1 MSALFRNLVRF
12 GRLLHTAGLDV
23 PAGRMIDVAS
33 ALDHIDIGRRA
44 DFYFALRGLLVHRRQ
59 DLPVFDEM
67 FRAFWR
73 EPRRRPPGDLRA
85 MGRQRS
91 LGPPEVVLTGTAPEE
106 AAGQGPANDDVRAGQ
121 ITATS
126 YSAQDALR
134 AKDFAEFTDDELRE
148 ARRIVSSMKWDLGRR
163 RTWRRR
169 RNEGREPDLRR
180 AARENMRYGGEPL
193 RIPTRGRTSRP
204 RPLVIIADVSGSMER
219 YSRMLLHFVYSVAGN
234 DVRRPFQGRRRVEA
248 FVFATRFTRITGE
261 IARHGVREA
270 AIVARHVPDWGGGTR
285 IGEAVR
291 AFNVHWARRV
301 VSRGAIVLLISDGWD
316 RGDPEVLG
324 REMARLQRSCRRLI
338 WLNPLLG
345 APGYQPLTRGMQA
358 ALDFI
363 DDFMP
368 AHNLNS
374 LEALAAHLNGVSLRT
389 RGGPRESV
397 LGQVGRPFRVGFPV
411 GRT

>member
-1 MSALFRNLVRF
+1 MSALFRNLLRF
-12 GRLLHTAGLDV
+12 GRLLHAAGVDV

-33 ALDHIDIGRRA
+33 ALEHIDIGRRA
-44 DFYFALRGLLVHRRQ
+44 DFYYALRGLLVHRRQ
-59 DLPVFDEM
+59 DLPIFDEL

-73 EPRRRPPGDLRA
+73 DQRQRAAHDLRA

-91 LGPPEVVLTGTAPEE
+91 LGRPEVVLTGTAPRE
-106 AAGQGPANDDVRAGQ
+106 ATDDSPSADDVRTGQ
-121 ITATS
+121 IAATS
-126 YSAQDALR
+126 FSARDTLR
-134 AKDFAEFTDDELRE
+134 AKDFAEFTDDELRD
-148 ARRIVSSMKWDLGRR
+148 ARRIVSGMRWDLGRR
-163 RTWRRR
+163 RTWRRK

-180 AARENMRYGGEPL
+180 LVRQNIRYGWEPVH
-193 RIPTRGRTSRP
+193 IPTRGRTTKP

-219 YSRMLLHFVYSVAGN
+219 YARMLLHFIYSVAG
-234 DVRRPFQGRRRVEA
+234 GERRVEA

-270 AIVARHVPDWGGGTR
+270 SIVTKHVPDWGGGTR
-285 IGEAVR
+285 IGDAVR

-316 RGDPEVLG
+316 RGDPDRLG

-358 ALDFI
+358 ALRFV
-363 DDFMP
+363 DDFLP
-368 AHNLNS
+368 AHNLTS
-374 LEALAAHLNGVSLRT
+374 LESLATHLKAVSAR
-389 RGGPRESV
+389 
-397 LGQVGRPFRVGFPV
+397 
-411 GRT
+411 

>member
-1 MSALFRNLVRF
+1 
-12 GRLLHTAGLDV
+12 
-23 PAGRMIDVAS
+23 MIDVAS
-33 ALDHIDIGRRA
+33 ALDHIEIGNRS
-44 DFYFALRGLLVHRRQ
+44 DFYYALRGLLVHRRQ
-59 DLPVFDEM
+59 DLPIFDEM

-73 EPRRRPPGDLRA
+73 EQRRRPPNELRA

-91 LGPPEVVLTGTAPEE
+91 LGRPEVVLTGTAPEE
-106 AAGQGPANDDVRAGQ
+106 TAGQGAANDDVRAGQ

-148 ARRIVSSMKWDLGRR
+148 ARRIVSTMKWDLGRR

-169 RNEGREPDLRR
+169 RHEGRQPDLRR
-180 AARENMRYGGEPL
+180 VARENMRYGGEPL
-193 RIPTRGRTSRP
+193 RIPVRGRTSRP

-219 YSRMLLHFVYSVAGN
+219 YARMLLHFIYSVTG
-234 DVRRPFQGRRRVEA
+234 DDGGRPFPPSREATAGRRRVEA

-270 AIVARHVPDWGGGTR
+270 ASVARHVPDWGGGTR

-358 ALDFI
+358 ALGYI
-363 DDFMP
+363 DDFLP
-368 AHNLNS
+368 AHNIDS
-374 LEALAAHLNGVSLRT
+374 LEALAAHLN
-389 RGGPRESV
+389 
-397 LGQVGRPFRVGFPV
+397 RV
-411 GRT
+411 RK

>member
-1 MSALFRNLVRF
+1 LIRF
-12 GRLLHTAGLDV
+12 GRLLHAAGLDV

-44 DFYFALRGLLVHRRQ
+44 DFYYALRSLLVHRRQ
-59 DLPVFDEM
+59 DLPIFDEM

-73 EPRRRPPGDLRA
+73 EPRHRPPSDLRA

-91 LGPPEVVLTGTAPEE
+91 LGRPEVVLTGTAPDEATGEE
-106 AAGQGPANDDVRAGQ
+106 PANDDVRAGQ
-121 ITATS
+121 IAATS
-126 YSAQDALR
+126 YSAEDALR

-148 ARRIVSSMKWDLGRR
+148 ARRIVSAMQWDLGRR

-180 AARENMRYGGEPL
+180 LARENMRYGAEPL
-193 RIPTRGRTSRP
+193 RIPRRGRTSKP

-219 YSRMLLHFVYSVAGN
+219 YARMLLHFIYSVAG
-234 DVRRPFQGRRRVEA
+234 GERRVEA

-316 RGDPEVLG
+316 RGDPAVLG
-324 REMARLQRSCRRLI
+324 LEMARLQRSCRRLI

-358 ALDFI
+358 ALGHI
-363 DDFMP
+363 DDFLP
-368 AHNLNS
+368 AHNIDS
-374 LEALAAHLNGVSLRT
+374 LEALAAHLNRVSLRT
-389 RGGPRESV
+389 RGGPK
-397 LGQVGRPFRVGFPV
+397 GPHY
-411 GRT
+411 

>member
-1 MSALFRNLVRF
+1 MSRLFNNLIRF
-12 GRLLHTAGLDV
+12 GRLLHAAGLDL

-33 ALDHIDIGRRA
+33 ALDHVDIGRRS
-44 DFYFALRGLLVHRRQ
+44 DFYHALRTLLVHRRQ
-59 DLPVFDEM
+59 DLPVFDDL

-73 EPRRRPPGDLRA
+73 EPRRRSPNDLRA

-91 LGPPEVVLTGTAPEE
+91 LGRPDVVLTGAPLDEAVADATAR
-106 AAGQGPANDDVRAGQ
+106 DDLRAGQ
-121 ITATS
+121 VAATS

-134 AKDFAEFTDDELRE
+134 AKDFAEFTGDELRE
-148 ARRIVSSMKWDLGRR
+148 ARRIVSAMTWDLGRR

-180 AARENMRYGGEPL
+180 VARENMRYGAEPL
-193 RIPTRGRTSRP
+193 RIPTRGRTSKP

-219 YSRMLLHFVYSVAGN
+219 YARMLLHFICSVAG
-234 DVRRPFQGRRRVEA
+234 GERRVEA

-270 AIVARHVPDWGGGTR
+270 AVVARHVPDWGGGTR

-316 RGDPEVLG
+316 RGNPEILG

-358 ALDFI
+358 ALDHV
-363 DDFMP
+363 DDFLP
-368 AHNLNS
+368 AHNIFS
-374 LEALAAHLNGVSLRT
+374 LEALAVHLNQISAR
-389 RGGPRESV
+389 
-397 LGQVGRPFRVGFPV
+397 
-411 GRT
+411 

>member
-1 MSALFRNLVRF
+1 VSVLFSNLVRF
-12 GRLLHTAGLDV
+12 GRILHDAGVEV

-33 ALDHIDIGRRA
+33 ALDHIDIARRP
-44 DFYFALRGLLVHRRQ
+44 DFYYGLRTLLVHRRQ
-59 DLPVFDEM
+59 DLPIFDEV

-73 EPRRRPPGDLRA
+73 EPRRRPPHNLRA

-91 LGPPEVVLTGTAPEE
+91 LGRPEVVLTGTAPEAE
-106 AAGQGPANDDVRAGQ
+106 TGEHPASDEVRAGQ
-121 ITATS
+121 IAATS

-148 ARRIVSSMKWDLGRR
+148 ARRIVSEMQWELGRR

-180 AARENMRYGGEPL
+180 VARENIRYGGEPL
-193 RIPTRGRTSRP
+193 RVPTRGRTSKP

-219 YSRMLLHFVYSVAGN
+219 YARMLLHFIYSVAGG
-234 DVRRPFQGRRRVEA
+234 DVGRPVQGRGRIEA

-270 AIVARHVPDWGGGTR
+270 PIVARHVPDWGGGTR

-291 AFNVHWARRV
+291 VFNVHWARRV

-316 RGDPEVLG
+316 RGDPELLG

-358 ALDFI
+358 ALRFI
-363 DDFMP
+363 DDFLP

-374 LEALAAHLNGVSLRT
+374 LEALARHLQRVSDR
-389 RGGPRESV
+389 
-397 LGQVGRPFRVGFPV
+397 
-411 GRT
+411 

>member
-1 MSALFRNLVRF
+1 MSFLFRNLIHF
-12 GRLLHTAGLDV
+12 GRLLHASGVDT

-33 ALDHIDIGRRA
+33 ALDHIDIGRRS
-44 DFYFALRGLLVHRRQ
+44 DFYHALRTLLVHRRQ
-59 DLPVFDEM
+59 DLLMFDEI

-73 EPRRRPPGDLRA
+73 EPPQRPPNDLRA

-91 LGPPEVVLTGTAPEE
+91 LGRPEVVLTGRAPEE
-106 AAGQGPANDDVRAGQ
+106 AAGERPANDDLRAGQ
-121 ITATS
+121 IAATS

-134 AKDFAEFTDDELRE
+134 AKDFAEFTDEELRS
-148 ARRIVSSMKWDLGRR
+148 ARRILAAMRWDLGRR

-169 RNEGREPDLRR
+169 RDEGREPDLRR
-180 AARENMRYGGEPL
+180 LARENMRYGAEPL
-193 RIPTRGRTSRP
+193 RIPTRGRTSKP

-219 YSRMLLHFVYSVAGN
+219 YARMLLHFIYGVAGPDAGH
-234 DVRRPFQGRRRVEA
+234 DVGGRLRRVEA

-316 RGDPEVLG
+316 RGDPDVLG

-358 ALDFI
+358 ALRHI
-363 DDFMP
+363 DDFLP
-368 AHNLNS
+368 AHNINS
-374 LEALAAHLNGVSLRT
+374 LEALATHLNEVAVRS
-389 RGGPRESV
+389 
-397 LGQVGRPFRVGFPV
+397 
-411 GRT
+411 

>member
-1 MSALFRNLVRF
+1 MSVLFRNLIRF
-12 GRLLHTAGLDV
+12 GRLLHAAGLDV

-33 ALDHIDIGRRA
+33 ALDHVDIGRRS
-44 DFYFALRGLLVHRRQ
+44 DFYHALRTLLVHRRQ
-59 DLPVFDEM
+59 DLPIFDDL

-73 EPRRRPPGDLRA
+73 EPWQRPGHDLRA

-91 LGPPEVVLTGTAPEE
+91 LGRPEVVLTGASPEE
-106 AAGQGPANDDVRAGQ
+106 ATGDAPANEDFRAGQ
-121 ITATS
+121 IAATS

-134 AKDFAEFTDDELRE
+134 AKDFAEFTDGELRE
-148 ARRIVSSMKWDLGRR
+148 ARQIVSAMKWDLGRR

-180 AARENMRYGGEPL
+180 VARENIRYGAEPV
-193 RIPTRGRTSRP
+193 RIPRRGRTTKP
-204 RPLVIIADVSGSMER
+204 RPLVVIADVSGSMER
-219 YSRMLLHFVYSVAGN
+219 YARMLLHFIYSVGS
-234 DVRRPFQGRRRVEA
+234 GERRVEA
-248 FVFATRFTRITGE
+248 FVFATRFTRITGD

-285 IGEAVR
+285 IGEALR

-358 ALDFI
+358 ALDYV
-363 DDFMP
+363 DDFLP
-368 AHNLNS
+368 AHNIDS
-374 LEALAAHLNGVSLRT
+374 LAALATHLNRLAVRRSA
-389 RGGPRESV
+389 
-397 LGQVGRPFRVGFPV
+397 
-411 GRT
+411 